1 MLGENGDNSNSDERS
16 WGVQPCLIV
25 QSQSQN
31 IWYLDVQ
38 VLAMRSETYFAH
50 YRSKDYIP

>member
-1 MLGENGDNSNSDERS
+1 MVGEIGDNFNSDERS
-16 WGVQPCLIV
+16 SGVQPCLIV

-50 YRSKDYIP
+50 YRSKHYIP